1 MVLIEVI
8 GHAAAALAF
17 AFLTG
22 FVVMRRR
29 KLTRTLS
36 RNATITYR
44 ALLVVSSAV
53 ALIHAYHAI
62 DSTLFG
68 NAWYPADSIYVALHS
83 PALVSLSIILL
94 FLVSLKLVVERSPR
108 PRRILAIGAHPD
120 DLEIACGATLA
131 KMRDAGHDVYA
142 VVLTCGEA
150 GGDPATRLCEAHHG
164 AAFLDVNQVEVL
176 NFNDTELAQQ
186 VNAITHAIEAR
197 IRAYKPDIILTHS
210 AHDQHQDH
218 LAVHQATLRA
228 ARNHSAIL
236 CYESPSV
243 TRDFQPTFFVD
254 VDGYLDVKIESIRTH
269 ADQHSKPY
277 VSPERVR
284 GVAVFRGGQAKTRYA
299 EGFEIVRALSS
310 ALGDM

>member
-1 MVLIEVI
+1 MVLVEVI

-17 AFLTG
+17 TTVTAFTI
-22 FVVMRRR
+22 RRR
-29 KLTRTLS
+29 RQLTRTLS
-36 RNATITYR
+36 RNATIAYG
-44 ALLVVSSAV
+44 AILVVSSVV
-53 ALIHAYHAI
+53 ALIHGYHAVA
-62 DSTLFG
+62 TLLFG
-68 NAWYPADSIYVALHS
+68 DILPVSDSIYIALHS
-83 PALVSLSIILL
+83 PALVALSIVILL
-94 FLVSLKLVVERSPR
+94 LSSIKLVAERSPR

-131 KMRDAGHDVYA
+131 KMRDAGHEVYA
-142 VVLTCGEA
+142 MVLTCGEA
-150 GGDPATRLCEAHHG
+150 GGDPATRLCEAHDG
-164 AAFLDVNQVEVL
+164 AAFLDLCQVEVL
-176 NFNDTELAQQ
+176 NFNDTALAEQA
-186 VNAITHAIEAR
+186 NEITRAIEAR

-243 TRDFQPTFFVD
+243 TPDFQPTFFVD
-254 VDGYLDVKIESIRTH
+254 IEGYLDVKIESVRTH
-269 ADQHSKPY
+269 ADQRSKPY

-284 GVAVFRGGQAKTRYA
+284 GIAVFRGGQAKTRYA
-299 EGFEIVRALSS
+299 EGFEVVRALSS

>member
-8 GHAAAALAF
+8 GHTAAALAF

-22 FVVMRRR
+22 FVIMRRR
-29 KLTRTLS
+29 KLARTLS
-36 RNATITYR
+36 RNATIAYR
-44 ALLVVSSAV
+44 AILIVSSTV
-53 ALIHAYHAI
+53 ALIHAYHAV
-62 DSTLFG
+62 DSALFR
-68 NAWYPADSIYVALHS
+68 NALSPSDPLYVALHS
-83 PALVSLSIILL
+83 PALIALSIVLL
-94 FLVSLKLVVERSPR
+94 FLVSVKLVAERSPR

-150 GGDPATRLCEAHHG
+150 GGDPATRLYEAHHG
-164 AAFLDVNQVEVL
+164 ASFLDVNGVEVL
-176 NFNDTELAQQ
+176 NFNDTALAEQ
-186 VNAITHAIEAR
+186 VNEITRAIESR
-197 IRAYKPDIILTHS
+197 IRDYKPDIILTHS

-228 ARNHSAIL
+228 ARNHGAIL

-269 ADQHSKPY
+269 ADQRGKAY

-284 GVAVFRGGQAKTRYA
+284 GIAVFRGGQAKTRYA
-299 EGFEIVRALSS
+299 EGFEVVRALAS

>member
-22 FVVMRRR
+22 FVILRRR
-29 KLTRTLS
+29 KLARTLS
-36 RNATITYR
+36 RNATIAYR
-44 ALLVVSSAV
+44 AILIVSSAV

-62 DSTLFG
+62 DSVLLG
-68 NAWYPADSIYVALHS
+68 NAQTLSNPIYVALHS
-83 PALVSLSIILL
+83 PALVALSIVLL
-94 FLVSLKLVVERSPR
+94 FLVSVKLVAERSPR

-150 GGDPATRLCEAHHG
+150 GGDPATRLHEAHHG
-164 AAFLDVNQVEVL
+164 AAFLDVNGVEVL
-176 NFNDTELAQQ
+176 NFNDTALAEQ
-186 VNAITHAIEAR
+186 VNEITRAIEAR
-197 IRAYKPDIILTHS
+197 IRAYNPDIILTHS

-218 LAVHQATLRA
+218 CAVHQATLRA

-269 ADQHSKPY
+269 ADQRSKPY

-299 EGFEIVRALSS
+299 EGFEVVRALSS

>member
-1 MVLIEVI
+1 MEWLEAI

-17 AFLTG
+17 ALL
-22 FVVMRRR
+22 VVVTIRRRR

-36 RNATITYR
+36 RHATIAYQ
-44 ALLVVSSAV
+44 ALLVISSTMT
-53 ALIHAYHAI
+53 LIHGYHAI
-62 DSTLFG
+62 DTLWLG
-68 NAWYPADSIYVALHS
+68 NARSSSDLLYVALHS
-83 PALVSLSIILL
+83 PAMVAMSVLLL
-94 FLVSLKLVVERSPR
+94 FITSVKLVAERSLH

-131 KMRDAGHDVYA
+131 KMRDAGHEVYA
-142 VVLTCGEA
+142 MVLTCGEV
-150 GGDPATRLCEAHHG
+150 GGDPATRLQEAHDS

-176 NFNDTELAQQ
+176 NFNDTTLAEQ
-186 VNAITHAIEAR
+186 VNEITRAIELR

-218 LAVHQATLRA
+218 LTVHWATLRA

-254 VDGYLDVKIESIRTH
+254 IDGYLDVKIESVRTH
-269 ADQHSKPY
+269 ADQHGKPY

-284 GVAVFRGGQAKTRYA
+284 GVAIFRGGQAKTRYA
-299 EGFEIVRALSS
+299 EGFEVVRALSS
-310 ALGDM
+310 ALGEI